1 MVFKVE
7 IGGNWP
13 GWSGEEDG
21 NLKGLQRDRL
31 QTDRLRANGDQKKT
45 CQAVSYQRNIID
57 LHDMTVHES

>member
-1 MVFKVE
+1 ME

-31 QTDRLRANGDQKKT
+31 QTDRLRATGDQKKKKHARPYHT
-45 CQAVSYQRNIID
+45 KEI
-57 LHDMTVHES
+57 